1 MKHSLRAFR
10 HRNFRLFF
18 SGQSISVIGTW
29 VHTVAM
35 SWMVYRLSGSALLL
49 GLVGFASLAPIL
61 VFSPI
66 AGLVAA
72 RVDRRKLLIHTQ
84 VVAAVHALAMAALAA
99 AGLLG
104 VWHVIALAGLLGI
117 IQAWDT
123 PLRQS
128 FLPEMV
134 PAREDLPSAVAFGAF
149 MQQCG
154 RLLGP
159 TIAGLLLTVWSES
172 LCFLVNAL
180 SKLAVIAAVVVMQV
194 AQRAQTRTH
203 ARVLPE
209 LAEGLRYAWRTLPVR
224 VLLTVMAIVSF
235 MIAPY
240 QALMPIFAAEVYRG
254 GADTLGY
261 LMGAAGI
268 GGGTAVLL
276 LAARKDVRG
285 LARIIMGAAIGAGLA
300 LIAFAACR
308 WIWLAFALLAII
320 GAGILVVV
328 TGTSTILQIIVEDDK
343 RGRVMSLFTMSFMGT
358 VPLGSLAAG
367 AVAEWIGAQI
377 TLAAAGGCCV
387 IAGALLWRKLAEL
400 RAHIRE
406 HYVRLGII
414 EGSRSGDRS

>member
-18 SGQSISVIGTW
+18 AGQSISVIGTW
-29 VHTVAM
+29 IHTVAM

-61 VFSPI
+61 FFSPL
-66 AGLVAA
+66 AGLVAD
-72 RVDRRKLLIHTQ
+72 RVDRRKLLNLTQ
-84 VVAAVHALAMAALAA
+84 VIAALHALVMAALAYA
-99 AGLLG
+99 DLLG
-104 VWHVIALAGLLGI
+104 AWHIIGLAALLGI

-134 PAREDLPSAVAFGAF
+134 PAREDLPSAVAFSAF

-154 RLLGP
+154 RLFGP
-159 TIAGLLLTVWSES
+159 TIAGLLLIVGSEA

-180 SKLAVIAAVVVMQV
+180 SKLAVIAAVLVMHV
-194 AQRAQTRTH
+194 AQRAHKRTPP
-203 ARVLPE
+203 RIFSE
-209 LAEGLRYAWRTLPVR
+209 LAEGLRYAWRTIPVR
-224 VLLTVMAIVSF
+224 VLLSIMAIVSF

-240 QALMPIFAAEVYRG
+240 QALMPIFAAEVYHG

-268 GGGTAVLL
+268 GGGASVLV
-276 LAARKDVRG
+276 LAARRDVRG
-285 LARIIMGAAIGAGLA
+285 LARIIIGAATVAGLA
-300 LIAFAACR
+300 LIAFAACQ
-308 WIWLAFALLAII
+308 WLWLAYLLLMMV
-320 GAGILVVV
+320 GAGLLVVV
-328 TGTSTILQIIVEDDK
+328 TGTSTILQAIVEDEK

-358 VPLGSLAAG
+358 VPVGSLVAG
-367 AVAEWIGAQI
+367 AVADVIGAPL
-377 TLAAAGGCCV
+377 TLAIAGGCCTV
-387 IAGALLWRKLAEL
+387 AGLVLWRRLPEL
-400 RAHIRE
+400 RAHIRA

-414 EGSRSGDRS
+414 KS

>member
-1 MKHSLRAFR
+1 MKHTLRAFR

-18 SGQSISVIGTW
+18 AGQSLSVIGTW
-29 VHTVAM
+29 IHVVAM
-35 SWMVYRLSGSALLL
+35 SWMVYRMSGSALLL

-61 VFSPI
+61 LFSPL
-66 AGLVAA
+66 AGLIAD
-72 RVDRRKLLIHTQ
+72 RVDRRKLLILTQ
-84 VVAAVHALAMAALAA
+84 VVAAVHAFVMAALAA
-99 AGLLG
+99 AGLLA
-104 VWHVIALAGLLGI
+104 VWHVIALAGVLGI

-159 TIAGLLLTVWSES
+159 TIAGLLLTLWGES
-172 LCFLVNAL
+172 LCFLANGL
-180 SKLAVIAAVVVMQV
+180 SKLAVIAAVAVMQI
-194 AQRAQTRTH
+194 AARPASRARS
-203 ARVLPE
+203 RVLAE
-209 LAEGLRYAWRTLPVR
+209 LAEGMRYAWRTFPVR
-224 VLLTVMAIVSF
+224 VLLSVMAIVSF

-268 GGGTAVLL
+268 GGGAAVLA
-276 LAARKDVRG
+276 LAARRDVRG
-285 LARIIMGAAIGAGLA
+285 LARIILAAAIAAGLA
-300 LIAFAACR
+300 LVAFAACR
-308 WIWLAFALLAII
+308 WLWLGFLLLMII
-320 GAGILVVV
+320 GAGMLVVV
-328 TGTSTILQIIVEDDK
+328 TGTSTILQIIVDDEK

-358 VPLGSLAAG
+358 VPVGSLAAG
-367 AVAEWIGAQI
+367 AVADVIGAEP
-377 TLAAAGGCCV
+377 TLALAGACCAAAGV
-387 IAGALLWRKLAEL
+387 LLWRTLPEL
-400 RAHIRE
+400 RAQIRS

-414 EGSRSGDRS
+414 EK